1 MLAVEGRVV
10 ISVDL
15 ESKNS
20 HTFSDGTK
28 IRLEREYNNLNQRET
43 KPVNATVI
51 DGEDI
56 ESGSQI
62 LIHPNVTHDTYKIFD
77 VTRLSGKVESSDIK
91 YLSVPVEKCFAWL
104 DGETWKPLKSFE
116 FGLRVYKPYD
126 GVIEGIE
133 PKLVP
138 DVLYVTTGELSGKIV
153 QTLKACDYEI
163 IFQGT
168 NGQEDRL
175 IRFRHFPDEDNERE
189 EVIAVRNDLTDLYN
203 DGKLLIGLSPSTA
216 KSINND

>member
-43 KPVNATVI
+43 KPVNAIVI

-77 VTRLSGKVESSDIK
+77 MTRLSGEVESSGIK
-91 YLSVPVEKCFAWL
+91 YFSVPVEKCFAWL

-126 GVIEGIE
+126 GI
-133 PKLVP
+133 PFVP
-138 DVLYVTTGELSGKIV
+138 
-153 QTLKACDYEI
+153 A
-163 IFQGT
+163 
-168 NGQEDRL
+168 
-175 IRFRHFPDEDNERE
+175 
-189 EVIAVRNDLTDLYN
+189 
-203 DGKLLIGLSPSTA
+203 
-216 KSINND
+216 

>member
-43 KPVNATVI
+43 KPVNAIVI

-62 LIHPNVTHDTYKIFD
+62 LIHPNVTSL
-77 VTRLSGKVESSDIK
+77 VT
-91 YLSVPVEKCFAWL
+91 
-104 DGETWKPLKSFE
+104 
-116 FGLRVYKPYD
+116 
-126 GVIEGIE
+126 
-133 PKLVP
+133 
-138 DVLYVTTGELSGKIV
+138 
-153 QTLKACDYEI
+153 
-163 IFQGT
+163 
-168 NGQEDRL
+168 
-175 IRFRHFPDEDNERE
+175 
-189 EVIAVRNDLTDLYN
+189 
-203 DGKLLIGLSPSTA
+203 
-216 KSINND
+216 